1 MSHESR
7 ESASAQSQTTPPPC
21 PQCGAPA
28 VRGRARPGRTIR
40 YRNMAALPLPA
51 DIALP
56 ACLRCRHEFVDAETQ
71 ARLQPLLHEE
81 YRRALQQRV
90 RVSIDALMQHISQR
104 KLEVLLGLSQGYLSR
119 LRSGGGNPSPEL
131 VSHLALLAG
140 DPATRLAELERY
152 WAEPIAH

>member
-7 ESASAQSQTTPPPC
+7 ESASAQSQTAALTC
-21 PQCGAPA
+21 PQCGAQA

-40 YRNMAALPLPA
+40 YRNVAALPLPA
-51 DIALP
+51 DVSLP
-56 ACLRCRHEFVDAETQ
+56 ACVRCRNEFVDPETL

-81 YRRALQQRV
+81 YRRVLQQRV
-90 RVSIDALMQHISQR
+90 RVSIDALMRHISQR
-104 KLEVLLGLSQGYLSR
+104 KLELLLGLSQGYLSR

-140 DPATRLAELERY
+140 DPAARLAELERY